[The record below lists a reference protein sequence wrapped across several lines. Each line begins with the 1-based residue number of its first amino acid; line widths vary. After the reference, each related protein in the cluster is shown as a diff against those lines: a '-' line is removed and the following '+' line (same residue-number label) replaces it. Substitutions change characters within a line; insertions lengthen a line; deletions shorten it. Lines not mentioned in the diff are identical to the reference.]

1 MTRSCADAARGHILP
16 LYAREG
22 KVVDTLFTFAH
33 TVRVSRLRLAVLL
46 LALCAIVAS
55 IGPLVETRQRAPE
68 GIARAYLAAV
78 ERGDV
83 DAALATLDPAQREAQ
98 RERVAL
104 QVRNRYAIVTLVLGR
119 PSLLDLATGRD
130 VSAGWVTVLADVT
143 TITGDQWQST
153 STAPLVERDGTW
165 YLTRPLFA

>member
-1 MTRSCADAARGHILP
+1 M
-16 LYAREG
+16 
-22 KVVDTLFTFAH
+22 
-33 TVRVSRLRLAVLL
+33 VSRFRLAVLL
-46 LALCAIVAS
+46 LALSAVLAIV
-55 IGPLVETRQRAPE
+55 GPLVETRQRAPE

-83 DAALATLDPAQREAQ
+83 EAALATLEPDQRETQ

-119 PSLLDLATGRD
+119 PSLLDLATGRESR
-130 VSAGWVTVLADVT
+130 SAWVTVLADVT
-143 TITGDQWQST
+143 TVTGEHWRST
-153 STAPLVERDGTW
+153 STAPLVERGGSW

>member
-33 TVRVSRLRLAVLL
+33 TSSVSRNRLAILL
-46 LALCAIVAS
+46 LALSAIVAS
-55 IGPLVETRQRAPE
+55 IGPLIETRQRAPE

-83 DAALATLDPAQREAQ
+83 DGALATLDPAQREAQ

-119 PSLLDLATGRD
+119 PSLLDLATGRE
-130 VSAGWVTVLADVT
+130 VPAAWVTVLANVT
-143 TITGDQWQST
+143 TLAGDHWQST